1 MLSSATARA
10 VVAAHVR
17 AVSTSAAPGGARA
30 AASAAAAA
38 AVRGRRPGVAATPRA
53 ESPPPPST
61 AIRWSARS
69 AASVATSGAAGG
81 RVGGTGGD
89 TGGGSG
95 AAGSAAAG
103 TAGRLGHSSLRRGR
117 GVSAAASR
125 GSAVRSAASI
135 KEGGAGGAAAK
146 PPRGRSARWDSSPSV
161 LSVASRS
168 RPTAVTGGGLTA
180 ALSEQLQ
187 QYARLEQ
194 TPLTLR
200 NLYEFASSRVPGH
213 ELLSAQWLHGEL
225 PVRLARRVLELDALP
240 YRLCKMPSVI
250 KVKEMYAQSFLD
262 LVSEARPSEEA
273 DVPRLNDVIR
283 MVRTRHDDV
292 VRLIAQGILEL
303 KAECGVSADDQ
314 LVTAFLDS
322 FYSSRIGIRVLISHQ
337 LAMVAPKPG
346 FAGIINTSCQ
356 PAVVAADAAEA
367 VRQIAYHNL
376 GEAPD
381 INILG
386 NTELSLPYLDGHMFL
401 IMFELLKNS
410 VRATVENHVDS
421 PVLPAVNMIIADGA
435 EDVTIKLSDEGG
447 GMRRSDVDR
456 VFNYF
461 FTTASVPAE
470 TLFQMEDEYA
480 SKGAQRPE
488 VLAGFGYGLPLS
500 RAYARFFGGELTL
513 TSMDGWGTDTYLH
526 LSKLGT
532 KEEVLPD

>member
-1 MLSSATARA
+1 MLSSATARV
-10 VVAAHVR
+10 VVAAHIR
-17 AVSTSAAPGGARA
+17 AVSTSAAAGGARA

-38 AVRGRRPGVAATPRA
+38 AVHGRRAGVAAAPRA
-53 ESPPPPST
+53 ESPSPPST
-61 AIRWSARS
+61 AARRWSARS

-81 RVGGTGGD
+81 RIGSGAGGD

-103 TAGRLGHSSLRRGR
+103 SAGRLGHPSRRRGR
-117 GVSAAASR
+117 GVSAAAAR
-125 GSAVRSAASI
+125 GSAVRSAAST
-135 KEGGAGGAAAK
+135 KEGGAAAK

-161 LSVASRS
+161 LSAAGRS

>member
-1 MLSSATARA
+1 MLSSATARV
-10 VVAAHVR
+10 VVAAHIR
-17 AVSTSAAPGGARA
+17 AVSTSAAAGGARA

-38 AVRGRRPGVAATPRA
+38 AVHGRRAGVAAVPRA
-53 ESPPPPST
+53 ESPSPPST
-61 AIRWSARS
+61 AARRWSARS

-81 RVGGTGGD
+81 RIGGGAGGD

-103 TAGRLGHSSLRRGR
+103 SAGRLGHPSRRRGR
-117 GVSAAASR
+117 GVSAAAAR
-125 GSAVRSAASI
+125 GSAVRSTASA
-135 KEGGAGGAAAK
+135 KEGGAAAK
-146 PPRGRSARWDSSPSV
+146 PPRGRSARWDSSTSV
-161 LSVASRS
+161 LSAGRS

-386 NTELSLPYLDGHMFL
+386 NTDLSLPYLDGHMFL